1 MPAEGPRYGY
11 GHQVDY
17 FPPARAAESRAAT
30 RLSLWWAPLDVPASA
45 WTGPAVFLSPEE
57 RQRAGRYHRPL
68 DRSRFVAAR
77 GWLRGLLA
85 RQLLCTPGEVPIV
98 TDDLGKPRIAGS
110 NLRFSAARCDGI
122 ALYAT
127 SWTMEVGVDI
137 ESIRAT
143 ADVDGI
149 AARFFT
155 RAEQRALASLP
166 PAQRRDASFR
176 CWTRKEAYGKGIGT
190 GLDFPLDAVDVWSDD
205 GRSARVSGWSVHQV
219 AVPAGLAAAVAGADA
234 EGWIPGIPH
243 RVGGLDSDWL
253 TPRTTT
259 IVSPAG
265 AAGK

>member
-11 GHQVDY
+11 GQLVDY
-17 FPPARAAESRAAT
+17 FPPARAADSRAGA
-30 RLSLWWAPLDVPASA
+30 RLSLWWAPLDASA
-45 WTGPAVFLSPEE
+45 SALRGPAVSLSPEE
-57 RQRAGRYHRPL
+57 RQRADRYHRPV
-68 DRSRFVAAR
+68 DRGRFVAAR
-77 GWLRGLLA
+77 RWLRHLLA
-85 RQLLCTPGEVPIV
+85 RQLLCVPSEVPIV

-110 NLRFSAARCDGI
+110 DLRFSAARSGGI

-137 ESIRAT
+137 ESIRAA

-155 RAEQRALASLP
+155 RAERRALASLP

-219 AVPAGLAAAVAGADA
+219 AVPAGLAAAVAGADT
-234 EGWIPGIPH
+234 EEWIPGLPH